1 MAPSSIALVLSGGG
15 ARAAYQAGALAAVA
29 EVAPAIHISIITGVS
44 AGAINAVSLAAHTGT
59 FPESIATLRRN
70 WEALGPDDVFG
81 VRPLSL
87 IGSIGRMVLH
97 ALTGRRRGLPA
108 FRGLLDPRPLRRF
121 LERHAQLEGIA
132 RNIAEGRL
140 RAVGLSATAYGTG
153 ATATFVQGVPDI
165 PTWSRARRY
174 AVHTTLTF
182 DHVLASGAIPI
193 IFPAVLLD
201 EGFFG
206 DGSVRQTAPLAPAIH
221 LGAEHIIAVNVSGSA
236 TKTPVRK
243 PDEYPS
249 SAEVFGLLFDSVF
262 LDALEADAER
272 LERVNSILEQLTPS
286 QRVASPLRQIG
297 LLLLRPS
304 RDLGAMSRGYRS
316 RLPPLLAAVV
326 RNMGGRRVRA
336 ADFVSYLLFDRRYTT
351 DLMDLGYHDTMAR
364 RDEVAMFLHGGT
376 AAADGG

>member
-29 EVAPAIHISIITGVS
+29 EIAPDIHISIITGVS

-59 FPESIATLRRN
+59 FPESIVTLRRN
-70 WEALGPDDVFG
+70 WELLGPDDVFG

-87 IGSIGRMVLH
+87 IGAVGRMVLH

-121 LERHAQLEGIA
+121 LERHAQLEGIG

-140 RAVGLSATAYGTG
+140 RAVALSATVYGTG
-153 ATATFVQGVPDI
+153 ATATFVQGAPDI
-165 PTWSRARRY
+165 PLWSRTRRY
-174 AVHTTLTF
+174 AVRTTLTF
-182 DHVLASGAIPI
+182 EHVLASGAIPI
-193 IFPAVLLD
+193 IFPAVRL
-201 EGFFG
+201 EQGFFG

-221 LGAEHIIAVNVSGSA
+221 LGADHIIAVNVSVSA
-236 TKTPVRK
+236 DGTPEAR

-249 SAEVFGLLFDSVF
+249 SAELFGLLFDSVF
-262 LDALEADAER
+262 LDALDADAER
-272 LERVNSILEQLTPS
+272 LERMNSILEQLTPG
-286 QRVASPLRQIG
+286 QRAASPLRQIG

-336 ADFVSYLLFDRRYTT
+336 ADFVSYLLFDRRYTG
-351 DLMDLGYHDTMAR
+351 DLMDLGYHDTVAR
-364 RDEVAMFLHGGT
+364 RSEVEAFLESRV
-376 AAADGG
+376 AE